1 MEEKTEAIRLNTGH
15 EERERALD
23 WLTALLPAVVISLIY
38 YRLPALMLEVLAV
51 GGALM
56 AGLLLARPCGHSRQ
70 ALPLPQAVLT
80 ALLAVFCLPSG
91 APYWAAALIG
101 ALAAVFAC
109 VPVLMGRV
117 LPGSVF
123 ARPLLQPSIAAFLL
137 LRVVLPGV
145 AAGHTLPVQ
154 WLGVDTLTAAT
165 PLAAFSG
172 RPTAVTA
179 WQLFFGVC
187 SGAIGETC
195 TAALLLGALYLIVRR
210 RVHLVAPAVML
221 ATVSLLSLLVWRSP
235 LYALLAGSTVLTALL
250 LADRQ
255 FMPASVGVQAV
266 TGLTAGG
273 LTVLL
278 RAVGPWSEG
287 TSVALLLSQALI
299 PVLPPFWRWLR
310 PHLSRLFAAVGRAV
324 RRFWQFLRGK
334 MQKTEKS
341 EK

>member
-1 MEEKTEAIRLNTGH
+1 
-15 EERERALD
+15 
-23 WLTALLPAVVISLIY
+23 
-38 YRLPALMLEVLAV
+38 
-51 GGALM
+51 
-56 AGLLLARPCGHSRQ
+56 
-70 ALPLPQAVLT
+70 
-80 ALLAVFCLPSG
+80 
-91 APYWAAALIG
+91 
-101 ALAAVFAC
+101 
-109 VPVLMGRV
+109 MGRV

-210 RVHLVAPAVML
+210 RVRLVAPAVML

-324 RRFWQFLRGK
+324 RRFWRFLRGK